1 MKQNHLRRLTLDGD
15 WTCAYGYHWDMDP
28 AWTNAAACDAAPMTK
43 IPAKVPGNFEL
54 DLERAQKCPEIFY
67 GDNVYRLY
75 DCENMDAV
83 YYRTFV
89 WDGDASVSPVLVCEG
104 LDCYADIFLDGK
116 PIGISANMLIPHEF
130 ALHGLTKG
138 SHDIE

>member
-54 DLERAQKCPEIFY
+54 DLERAQK
-67 GDNVYRLY
+67 
-75 DCENMDAV
+75 
-83 YYRTFV
+83 
-89 WDGDASVSPVLVCEG
+89 
-104 LDCYADIFLDGK
+104 
-116 PIGISANMLIPHEF
+116 
-130 ALHGLTKG
+130 
-138 SHDIE
+138 